1 MVGDGDAAGRGR
13 SPGGA
18 TTSSGGRCSAGTP
31 GTGSGVV
38 RTSAGVGMMRG
49 PRWSPK
55 PSPVL

>member
-18 TTSSGGRCSAGTP
+18 TTSSGGRGSEGTP
-31 GTGSGVV
+31 GVGLGVV
-38 RTSAGVGMMRG
+38 GTSAGVGMMRG

-55 PSPVL
+55 HSPVL